1 MATTINTYLSRVKLI
16 QASSLTALET
26 AINEFMG
33 DSYTGDDALTTG
45 EYVTRVDVDIT
56 SIRDVPTRLI
66 FSQPPWK
73 LSAAPPPNNFNK
85 LC

>member
-16 QASSLTALET
+16 QASSLAALET
-26 AINEFMG
+26 AINAFMG

-56 SIRDVPTRLI
+56 SIRDVP
-66 FSQPPWK
+66 
-73 LSAAPPPNNFNK
+73 APVNLFTAT
-85 LC
+85 LEIVGSTTTE

>member
-16 QASSLTALET
+16 QASSLAALET
-26 AINEFMG
+26 AINSFMG

-56 SIRDVPTRLI
+56 SIRDVP
-66 FSQPPWK
+66 
-73 LSAAPPPNNFNK
+73 APVNLFTAT
-85 LC
+85 LEIVGSTTTE